1 MICPEFPE
9 KTALGARMLPL
20 KPIKLKTRE
29 VALLKLKIALPAVTP
44 CRLMEPPENESEAP
58 ETLTITVDPAG
69 AVMLTLLLLKVYP
82 ARLKTLMEE
91 LTPVSVKVL
100 KPLSLMV
107 PLAACDERVEESDC
121 S

>member
-1 MICPEFPE
+1 
-9 KTALGARMLPL
+9 
-20 KPIKLKTRE
+20 
-29 VALLKLKIALPAVTP
+29 
-44 CRLMEPPENESEAP
+44 
-58 ETLTITVDPAG
+58 
-69 AVMLTLLLLKVYP
+69 MLTLLLLKVYP